1 MKNTIRSIIKANG
14 NSVDYLPEKL
24 IRSLERVGAN
34 EELIRS
40 ITSQV
45 EDQLQ
50 PESDTGTIYRIVYRE
65 LRKRSRPLAARY
77 KLRRAIQ
84 ELGPSGYPFEA
95 YIGEIFRY
103 LGYEV
108 QVGITCQGRC
118 IPHEVDVLADRE
130 NRRIAIEC
138 KFGNSS
144 TKTLDVKVPL
154 YIQSRFVDL
163 SAAWRKEGF
172 ENKNLEGWIITN
184 SQFSE
189 DARTYGKCAGLR
201 LVSWDYPSAG
211 SLKDLIEHSAL
222 YPVTAL
228 ASLTKAEKKSLLK
241 KGIVLAREIPRKP
254 DLLDSLQMSPLRIR
268 RAIEEIDGLCF

>member
-1 MKNTIRSIIKANG
+1 MTDPIPSILKANG
-14 NSVDYLPEKL
+14 NVVDYLPQKL

-34 EELIRS
+34 EELIHS
-40 ITSQV
+40 ITNQV
-45 EDQLQ
+45 EDQLR
-50 PESDTGTIYRIVYRE
+50 PGMNTGKIYTIVYRE

-95 YIGEIFRY
+95 YVGEIFRY

-108 QVGITCQGRC
+108 QVGITCHGRC
-118 IPHEVDVLADRE
+118 IPHEVDVMADRDG
-130 NRRIAIEC
+130 RRIAIEC

-172 ENKNLEGWIITN
+172 ENQNLEGWIITN
-184 SQFSE
+184 SSFSE
-189 DARTYGKCAGLR
+189 DARKYGKCAGLR

-241 KGIVLAREIPRKP
+241 KGIVLAREIPKRP
-254 DLLDSLQMSPLRIR
+254 ELLEALQMSTLRIR
-268 RAIEEIDGLCF
+268 KAIAEIDGLCF